1 MAKKVSTFKCDICKK
16 LFPIE
21 RGIEHGVQYGMVQID
36 EMTYPWT
43 TSTTVKHY
51 ARICKKCLNKF
62 LEELNRE
69 EVK

>member
-1 MAKKVSTFKCDICKK
+1 MAKKVSTFKYGICKK

-62 LEELNRE
+62 LEELNGE